1 MSKLFVCHGEHPLL
15 REYTRRL
22 ARVIAA
28 EINIIDPELLL
39 LGGGVIEMEGFP
51 KARFESEIMAHVRK
65 PLPHDALKIAY
76 SPSSNGKSGVIG
88 AGIMAWRKAEF

>member
-1 MSKLFVCHGEHPLL
+1 MKKWRKWVIVVGILSLL
-15 REYTRRL
+15 STIFTGCKDKEVY
-22 ARVIAA
+22 A
-28 EINIIDPELLL
+28 
-39 LGGGVIEMEGFP
+39 
-51 KARFESEIMAHVRK
+51 FESEIMPHVRK